1 MTEIK
6 LLNKIGKAGVDRF
19 DGAKYTLSEDAAAPA
34 GILVRSAAMHEM
46 AFGPELLAIAR
57 AGAGVNN
64 IPLDRC
70 SEQGIVVFNT
80 PGANANGVKELALA
94 ALLLSSRKIDAGIA
108 WAKTL
113 KGQEGVEKLVEKGKS
128 AFVGPELLGKTLG
141 VIGLGAIGGLVA
153 NAAVGLGMQVVG
165 CDPFITVNAAWSLSR
180 AVRKADNYDEIYA
193 DADYITIH
201 VPSTPDTK
209 GMINAET
216 IAKMKDGVR
225 IINLA
230 RGDLVDNAAV
240 KAALLGPT
248 AVAIHDDGNVL
259 GDSARIECV
268 YVELC
273 GRFGKDLLQCGWS
286 LAQNAPYISM
296 TSASFTERAASI
308 FAMKSSVIFWSCSSS
323 RCCSSSLISP
333 SFLRRSIL
341 FLASRR
347 ALRTATRRFSAAA
360 LHSLTISRRRSS
372 VGAGNG
378 RRMMPEPSLLG
389 VMPRLAERMAFS
401 TGPSRDLSH
410 GSMVMRLPSGILM
423 APTCETGVATP

>member
-165 CDPFITVNAAWSLSR
+165 CDPVITVNAAWSLSR

-230 RGDLVDNAAV
+230 RGDLVDNDAV
-240 KAALLGPT
+240 KAALASGKVACYVTDFPSDELLDVEGVIAIPHLGASTPESEENCASMAAAQLIDYLENGNIKNSVNYPATYMARSAANRIVVLHENVPT
-248 AVAIHDDGNVL
+248 M
-259 GDSARIECV
+259 
-268 YVELC
+268 
-273 GRFGKDLLQCGWS
+273 
-286 LAQNAPYISM
+286 LAQVLTVLSNDNINIENM
-296 TSASFTERAASI
+296 
-308 FAMKSSVIFWSCSSS
+308 VSCSKGNNA
-323 RCCSSSLISP
+323 CS
-333 SFLRRSIL
+333 L
-341 FLASRR
+341 FDTDAKVSEK
-347 ALRTATRRFSAAA
+347 AAA
-360 LHSLTISRRRSS
+360 DIRAIQGVRRIT
-372 VGAGNG
+372 VIEG
-378 RRMMPEPSLLG
+378 
-389 VMPRLAERMAFS
+389 
-401 TGPSRDLSH
+401 
-410 GSMVMRLPSGILM
+410 
-423 APTCETGVATP
+423 

>member
-1 MTEIK
+1 MMTEIK
-6 LLNKIGKAGVDRF
+6 LLNKIGKAGIDRF
-19 DGAKYTLSEDAAAPA
+19 DGAKYTLSEDAASPA

-46 AFGPELLAIAR
+46 TFGPELLAIAR

-64 IPLDRC
+64 IPIDRC

-94 ALLLSSRKIDAGIA
+94 ALLLSSRKINAGIA

-153 NAAVGLGMQVVG
+153 NAAVALGMDVIG

-193 DADYITIH
+193 NADYITLH

-230 RGDLVDNAAV
+230 RGDLVDTAAIKNALASGKV
-240 KAALLGPT
+240 ACYVTDFPSDELLDVEGVIAIPHLGASTPESEENCASMAASQLIEYLENGNIKNSVNYPATNMARSAANRIVVLHENVPT
-248 AVAIHDDGNVL
+248 M
-259 GDSARIECV
+259 
-268 YVELC
+268 
-273 GRFGKDLLQCGWS
+273 
-286 LAQNAPYISM
+286 LAQVLTVLSNDNINIENM
-296 TSASFTERAASI
+296 
-308 FAMKSSVIFWSCSSS
+308 VSCSKGNNA
-323 RCCSSSLISP
+323 CSLFDTDEKVSEKVQEDIRAIQGV
-333 SFLRRSIL
+333 RRI
-341 FLASRR
+341 
-347 ALRTATRRFSAAA
+347 TV
-360 LHSLTISRRRSS
+360 IE
-372 VGAGNG
+372 G
-378 RRMMPEPSLLG
+378 
-389 VMPRLAERMAFS
+389 
-401 TGPSRDLSH
+401 
-410 GSMVMRLPSGILM
+410 
-423 APTCETGVATP
+423 

>member
-94 ALLLSSRKIDAGIA
+94 ALLLASRKIAAGIA

-113 KGQEGVEKLVEKGKS
+113 KGQEGVEKLVEKGKR

-153 NAAVGLGMQVVG
+153 NAA
-165 CDPFITVNAAWSLSR
+165 WSRSR
-180 AVRKADNYDEIYA
+180 SVRKADNYDEIYA

-240 KAALLGPT
+240 KAALASGKVACYVTDFPSDELLDVEGVIAIPHLGASTPESEENCASMAAAQLIDYLENGNIKNSVNYPATYMARSAANRIVVLHENVPT
-248 AVAIHDDGNVL
+248 M
-259 GDSARIECV
+259 
-268 YVELC
+268 
-273 GRFGKDLLQCGWS
+273 
-286 LAQNAPYISM
+286 LAQVLTVLSNDNINIENM
-296 TSASFTERAASI
+296 
-308 FAMKSSVIFWSCSSS
+308 VSCSKGNNA
-323 RCCSSSLISP
+323 CS
-333 SFLRRSIL
+333 L
-341 FLASRR
+341 FDTDAKVSEK
-347 ALRTATRRFSAAA
+347 AAA
-360 LHSLTISRRRSS
+360 DIRAIQGVRRIT
-372 VGAGNG
+372 VIEG
-378 RRMMPEPSLLG
+378 
-389 VMPRLAERMAFS
+389 
-401 TGPSRDLSH
+401 
-410 GSMVMRLPSGILM
+410 
-423 APTCETGVATP
+423 

>member
-6 LLNKIGKAGVDRF
+6 LLNKIGKAGIDRF
-19 DGAKYTLSEDAAAPA
+19 DGAKYTLSEDAASPA

-46 AFGPELLAIAR
+46 TFGPELLAIAR

-64 IPLDRC
+64 IPIDRC

-94 ALLLSSRKIDAGIA
+94 ALLLSSRKINAGIA

-153 NAAVGLGMQVVG
+153 NAAVALGMDVIG

-193 DADYITIH
+193 NADYITLH

-230 RGDLVDNAAV
+230 RGDLVDTAAIKNALASGKV
-240 KAALLGPT
+240 ACYVTDFPSDELLDVEGVIAIPHLGASTPESEENCASMAASQLIEYLENGNIKNSVNYPATNMARSAANRIVVLHENVPT
-248 AVAIHDDGNVL
+248 M
-259 GDSARIECV
+259 
-268 YVELC
+268 
-273 GRFGKDLLQCGWS
+273 
-286 LAQNAPYISM
+286 LAQVLTVLSNDNINIENM
-296 TSASFTERAASI
+296 
-308 FAMKSSVIFWSCSSS
+308 VSCSKGNNA
-323 RCCSSSLISP
+323 CSLFDTDAKVSEKVQEDIRAIQGV
-333 SFLRRSIL
+333 RRI
-341 FLASRR
+341 
-347 ALRTATRRFSAAA
+347 TV
-360 LHSLTISRRRSS
+360 IE
-372 VGAGNG
+372 G
-378 RRMMPEPSLLG
+378 
-389 VMPRLAERMAFS
+389 
-401 TGPSRDLSH
+401 
-410 GSMVMRLPSGILM
+410 
-423 APTCETGVATP
+423 

>member
-113 KGQEGVEKLVEKGKS
+113 KGQESVEKLVEKGKS

-240 KAALLGPT
+240 KAALASGKVACYVTDFPSDELLNVEGVIAIPHLGASTPESEENCASMAAAQLIDYLENGNIKNSVNYPATYMARSAANRIVVLHENVPT
-248 AVAIHDDGNVL
+248 M
-259 GDSARIECV
+259 
-268 YVELC
+268 
-273 GRFGKDLLQCGWS
+273 
-286 LAQNAPYISM
+286 LAQVLTVLSNDNINIENM
-296 TSASFTERAASI
+296 
-308 FAMKSSVIFWSCSSS
+308 VSCSKGNNA
-323 RCCSSSLISP
+323 CS
-333 SFLRRSIL
+333 L
-341 FLASRR
+341 FDTDAKVSEK
-347 ALRTATRRFSAAA
+347 AAA
-360 LHSLTISRRRSS
+360 DIRAIQGVRRIT
-372 VGAGNG
+372 VIEG
-378 RRMMPEPSLLG
+378 
-389 VMPRLAERMAFS
+389 
-401 TGPSRDLSH
+401 
-410 GSMVMRLPSGILM
+410 
-423 APTCETGVATP
+423 